1 MSLQLLIALKPN
13 KNSYFNGSEFSIK
26 YSEDNLKEIIRRKK
40 LFKKKNPKIIWQFL
54 CMRHNEHEIPG
65 LKKLTKRLGIKLDI
79 KPVRLDTAVDKEI
92 AENSRLNKKAWLP
105 LDIKL
110 IRKEYKTNKRPGPK
124 SCIFIWNQAVVN
136 WNGSVTPCCSIIN
149 HKKYKFGDIKKEKS
163 FMNIWNNEN
172 YQNVRKM
179 IRRMETNSHYE
190 ICSNCVKYG
199 FVDV

>member
-1 MSLQLLIALKPN
+1 MVDINKLLQSSLDTLILSIDGITQETYSKYRRGGDFN
-13 KNSYFNGSEFSIK
+13 KVMN
-26 YSEDNLKEIIRRKK
+26 NLKEIIRRKK

-110 IRKEYKTNKRPGPK
+110 IRKEYKTNKRTDIPVEHADYTGVFHTRLVQFRII
-124 SCIFIWNQAVVN
+124 STVVIFQSLCKKATTLRMFEIRF
-136 WNGSVTPCCSIIN
+136 TPYCVSSRATCFII
-149 HKKYKFGDIKKEKS
+149 
-163 FMNIWNNEN
+163 
-172 YQNVRKM
+172 R
-179 IRRMETNSHYE
+179 
-190 ICSNCVKYG
+190 
-199 FVDV
+199 